1 MIPDEVR
8 TLLADH
14 VAAVVARLR
23 ADTALADNV
32 FEGNVKGDP
41 AQYVNVHHDTG
52 LYASHS
58 YVDTITDVEVTFTVH
73 SVGTTDWEATWRDG
87 RVTAQLLDH
96 IPTVTGRR
104 CFRIKP
110 AGSQPVTLD
119 RDVTPPKHIAISRF
133 VLRSIPA

>member
-1 MIPDEVR
+1 MIPGEVR
-8 TLLADH
+8 TLIEEH
-14 VAAVVARLR
+14 VAAVVGRLR
-23 ADTALADNV
+23 DDPELADNV
-32 FEGNVKGDP
+32 FEGNVQGDP

-52 LYASHS
+52 MYASHS

-73 SVGTTDWEATWRDG
+73 SVGNTDWEATWRDG
-87 RVTAQLLDH
+87 RVTAQLLDY
-96 IPTVTGRR
+96 IPTIPGRR
-104 CFRIKP
+104 CMRIKP